1 MQRFTLPLPNRADSI
16 LSIHMYSP
24 PAAQL
29 TAQVP
34 RNYRHLREHISRY
47 HSAML
52 QDFEDGWHALPQ
64 SARRKWSAKENF
76 PINPY
81 TTSPEG
87 FYNWSSAFRTMWSR
101 LLEDKQ
107 RELSRCR
114 FAWKTYYGQLNA
126 WKFPD
131 IEGEDSMNNLT
142 DTSLMLEGSSS
153 TNVQISAG
161 LRQSLSRRNRIQMLD

>member
-1 MQRFTLPLPNRADSI
+1 
-16 LSIHMYSP
+16 
-24 PAAQL
+24 
-29 TAQVP
+29 
-34 RNYRHLREHISRY
+34 
-47 HSAML
+47 ML

-142 DTSLMLEGSSS
+142 DTSLMLEGWFIMKEFYA
-153 TNVQISAG
+153 VQEFDRRLREDKVG
-161 LRQSLSRRNRIQMLD
+161 LWRETLNF